1 MRNEIKINDDV
12 KLIMTNNEFG
22 YSEVLDT
29 LEEAKFVRI
38 VTYNISNESKNL
50 INKIEEFNEDKDVVI
65 ITNIPARFKRYK
77 SSYAR
82 NRAKKTIH
90 NYIDKL
96 NPEKY
101 DANIRS
107 FFNFGNHSKII
118 MTDVAAYIGSA
129 NFSDE
134 SKNNNECGV
143 LIKDK
148 NVINEINSVFI
159 QMQIDESVSYYSSEY
174 MKVFVSI
181 TNLLTKSEIYYD
193 DYYRSFFDDSGH
205 QHHGRGDEYRG
216 FDASLSPILVEDIES
231 LSYEIEDVIL
241 ELNNSEVYPEIFE
254 NVDLSICEEIRTWF
268 ETDSELEK
276 FSRFNCEEKT
286 SELFEEYILDG
297 DPERVD
303 YYAQMAFDDASDLNM
318 SLVEEIYQTSLNGM
332 KVIEKMVDFL
342 LNILKMLD
350 DKKEVN
356 TNVDNT

>member
-12 KLIMTNNEFG
+12 KLIMTNDEFG

-29 LEEAKFVRI
+29 LENAAFVRI
-38 VTYNISNESKNL
+38 VTYNISAESKEL
-50 INKIEEFNEDKDVVI
+50 IEKIENFKEDKDVVI
-65 ITNIPARFKRYK
+65 ITNIPARFKKYT

-82 NRAKKTIH
+82 NRAKKTIS

-101 DANIRS
+101 DANIRT

-118 MTDVAAYIGSA
+118 MTDIGAYIGSA

-134 SKNNNECGV
+134 SRKNNECGV

-148 NVINEINSVFI
+148 NVINEINNVFI

-174 MKVFVSI
+174 MKVFISI
-181 TNLLTKSEIYYD
+181 TNLLTKAKMYYE
-193 DYYRSFFDDSGH
+193 DYYWSFFADSGH

-216 FDASLSPILVEDIES
+216 FNACLSPILIEDLSS

-241 ELNNSEVYPEIFE
+241 ELNNNEVYPEIFE
-254 NVDLSICEEIRTWF
+254 DLDLSICEEIRTYF
-268 ETDSELEK
+268 GTDSELEE
-276 FSRFNCEEKT
+276 FSRFDCEDKT
-286 SELFEEYILDG
+286 YELFEEYILDG
-297 DPERVD
+297 DPDRVD
-303 YYAQMAFDDASDLNM
+303 YYAQLAADNASDMNI
-318 SLVEEIYQTSLNGM
+318 SLVSEIYQTSLDGM
-332 KVIEKMVDFL
+332 KVIEKIVDFL

-350 DKKEVN
+350 KKKGVN